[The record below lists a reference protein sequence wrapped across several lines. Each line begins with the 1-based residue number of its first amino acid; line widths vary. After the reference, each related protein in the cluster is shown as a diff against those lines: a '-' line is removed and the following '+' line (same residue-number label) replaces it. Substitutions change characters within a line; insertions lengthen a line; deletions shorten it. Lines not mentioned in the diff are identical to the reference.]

1 MVAMA
6 RVYATPDQYVAYTG
20 VSPAPA
26 DISVRLRRAS
36 VFLDSRVFRLCAYAV
51 DDAGMPTD
59 TLVAAAFADAC
70 CAQVEW
76 GVDVGDLTGAAG
88 VGWGSVEIGSAKLSR
103 SVTATSGDEAP
114 GRQIAPAVW
123 DALRSP
129 DLTPDLFLIGAVT
142 TC

>member
-1 MVAMA
+1 MA
-6 RVYATPDQYVAYTG
+6 RVYATAAQYEAYTG

-26 DISVRLRRAS
+26 DITVRLRRAS
-36 VFLDSRVFRLCAYAV
+36 QFLDAQVFRLCAYAV
-51 DDAGMPTD
+51 DDAGMPSD
-59 TLVAAAFADAC
+59 TLVAQAFADAC

-76 GVDVGDLTGAAG
+76 GVDVGDITGAAG
-88 VGWGSVEIGSAKLSR
+88 VGWSSMEIGSAKLSR

-129 DLTPDLFLIGAVT
+129 DMTPDVLAVGAVA

>member
-1 MVAMA
+1 MP
-6 RVYATPDQYVAYTG
+6 RIYATATEFEEYTG
-20 VSPAPA
+20 ESPAPA
-26 DISVRLRRAS
+26 DITVRLRRAS
-36 VFLDSRVFRLCAYAV
+36 AFLDSQVFRLCAYSV
-51 DDAGMPTD
+51 DDTGMPTD
-59 TLVAAAFADAC
+59 PLVLAAFADAC

-76 GVDVGDLTGAAG
+76 GIDVGDVTGGAG

-114 GRQIAPAVW
+114 GRQVAPSVW

-129 DLTPDLFLIGAVT
+129 DLTPDLLVIGAVA

>member
-1 MVAMA
+1 MT
-6 RVYATPDQYVAYTG
+6 RIYATSSQFEAYTG
-20 VSPAPA
+20 TSPAPA
-26 DISVRLRRAS
+26 DITARLRRAS
-36 VFLDSRVFRLCAYAV
+36 TFLDSQVFRLCAYDV
-51 DDAGMPTD
+51 DDTGMPSNE
-59 TLVAAAFADAC
+59 LVLDAFADAC

-76 GVDVGDLTGAAG
+76 GIDVGDTTGAAG
-88 VGWGSVEIGSAKLSR
+88 VGWGTVTIGSATLSR

-129 DLTPDLFLIGAVT
+129 DLTPDLLVIGAVG

>member
-1 MVAMA
+1 MA
-6 RVYATPDQYVAYTG
+6 RVYATAAQYEAYTG

-26 DISVRLRRAS
+26 DIEARLKRAS
-36 VFLDSRVFRLCAYAV
+36 AFLDSRVFRLCAYDV
-51 DDAGMPTD
+51 DDTGMPSNS
-59 TLVAAAFADAC
+59 LVAAAFSDAC

-76 GVDVGDLTGAAG
+76 GVDVGDTTGAAG
-88 VGWGSVEIGSAKLSR
+88 VGWGTMSIGSATLSR

-123 DALRSP
+123 DALHSP
-129 DLTPDLFLIGAVT
+129 DMTPDVLVVGAVA